1 MENVKVFGTGCPGK
15 GGGSG
20 VHRRGSRACGIKRA
34 SERGGS
40 RAIWQGGSSDL
51 TPGESLTA
59 GQAEATEGV
68 AEASTLVRPDWASME
83 FSDGMEDVGSDPE
96 QDMGEGGRLSGSG
109 ATTEAEGATEERR
122 TKRSRL
128 ERGRELDLLTA
139 GDIIEGAAIGH
150 DLVLYGSGLGHLG
163 PGMARPLWQAVS
175 VAKCILWGV
184 RCEGIRSL
192 SRRVSQARLFRLFRA
207 KLRKV
212 QGEEQGGEGFVRVAV
227 GVLEGGGFS
236 GTTVLGAPWWP
247 DRARE
252 KGEEAVF
259 TEGAAEPAASSGPVS
274 EEVAGPSGKEVRLTQ
289 AEGGSSDL
297 TPGESLTAGQVTPAV
312 GAPSGEEQAS
322 WPGLGLEAGLFGIWA
337 EATEGVAEAST
348 LV

>member
-1 MENVKVFGTGCPGK
+1 
-15 GGGSG
+15 
-20 VHRRGSRACGIKRA
+20 
-34 SERGGS
+34 
-40 RAIWQGGSSDL
+40 
-51 TPGESLTA
+51 
-59 GQAEATEGV
+59 
-68 AEASTLVRPDWASME
+68 
-83 FSDGMEDVGSDPE
+83 MEDVGSDPE

-128 ERGRELDLLTA
+128 ERGREFDLLTA
-139 GDIIEGAAIGH
+139 GDIIGTREIEVEGARAVHTLGEDCLQRDGGTREEEGWTQVVARRRIGAH
-150 DLVLYGSGLGHLG
+150 G
-163 PGMARPLWQAVS
+163 ARDGKAS
-175 VAKCILWGV
+175 VAGRLGGKVHSLGREV
-184 RCEGIRSL
+184 RGHSEPVPMR
-192 SRRVSQARLFRLFRA
+192 Q
-207 KLRKV
+207 
-212 QGEEQGGEGFVRVAV
+212 
-227 GVLEGGGFS
+227 S
-236 GTTVLGAPWWP
+236 GTSIPVIQGQAP
-247 DRARE
+247 ARE

>member
-1 MENVKVFGTGCPGK
+1 
-15 GGGSG
+15 
-20 VHRRGSRACGIKRA
+20 
-34 SERGGS
+34 
-40 RAIWQGGSSDL
+40 
-51 TPGESLTA
+51 
-59 GQAEATEGV
+59 
-68 AEASTLVRPDWASME
+68 
-83 FSDGMEDVGSDPE
+83 MEDVGSDPE

-128 ERGRELDLLTA
+128 ERGREFDLLTA
-139 GDIIEGAAIGH
+139 GDIIDTCRSGCPLKRGAAIGR
-150 DLVLYGSGLGHLG
+150 DLVLYGSGLGLMG

-175 VAKCILWGV
+175 VAKCILWGA

-192 SRRVSQARLFRLFRA
+192 SRCVSQARLFRLFRA

-212 QGEEQGGEGFVRVAV
+212 QGEEQGGEGFVRVGV
-227 GVLEGGGFS
+227 GVLEGGGFL

-322 WPGLGLEAGLFGIWA
+322 WPGLGLEAGLFGSLA

-348 LV
+348 LVRPDWASMEFSDGMEDVGSDPEQDMGEGGRLSGTGATTEVEGDSNTIE